1 MCKSAREMENDKR
14 ISTPTE
20 SGPDATYLDVHFGL
34 QGEGIGIKQPASMC
48 SPVASSDSLF
58 GE

>member
-34 QGEGIGIKQPASMC
+34 QGEGLGNNRRAP
-48 SPVASSDSLF
+48 SSDSLF